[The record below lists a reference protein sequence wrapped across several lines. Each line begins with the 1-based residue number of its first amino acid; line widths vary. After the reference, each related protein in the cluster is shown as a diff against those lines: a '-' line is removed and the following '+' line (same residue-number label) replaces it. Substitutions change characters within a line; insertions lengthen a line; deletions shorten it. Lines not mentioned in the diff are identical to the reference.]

1 MLESCLMH
9 PAIGYLQE
17 LQRLDQAIAALQS
30 GLASLPKR
38 MKDADAQL
46 TGARTAVANAKST
59 HSQALTEKKK
69 FELDVEQWKTRAK
82 KYREQSAS
90 VKTNEAYKAL
100 QHEIANAE
108 AEASRAED
116 KVLALMMA
124 MEEAEGRVRHLE
136 ADLKEAERAVAI
148 EKKKIEEQYYDEKKK
163 LEAAQV
169 QRASIAQKVPED
181 LLGLYTR
188 ISRNHPGT
196 VMAEV
201 RDHQCK
207 GCGMRVLPHVI
218 QMLKDDKDEEV
229 FRCETCGRILYTLE
243 PIAPATGREA
253 SEGDLPAEIT
263 ES

>member
-1 MLESCLMH
+1 MH
-9 PAIGYLQE
+9 PSIGQLQE
-17 LQRLDQAIAALQS
+17 LQRLDQVISSLQS
-30 GLASLPKR
+30 DLAGLPQR

-46 TGARTAVANAKST
+46 TGARTAVTNAKSV
-59 HSQALTEKKK
+59 HAQALTEKKK

-100 QHEIANAE
+100 QHEISNAE
-108 AEASRAED
+108 AEAGLAED
-116 KVLALMMA
+116 KVLGQMMA
-124 MEEAEGRVRHLE
+124 IEEAEGRVRHFE
-136 ADLKEAERAVAI
+136 ADLKEAERGIAV
-148 EKKKIEEQYYDEKKK
+148 EKKKIEAQYGDQKKK
-163 LEAAQV
+163 LESALAGRSLV
-169 QRASIAQKVPED
+169 SQKVPED
-181 LLGLYTR
+181 LLDLYTR

-243 PIAPATGREA
+243 PIPPATGREP
-253 SEGDLPAEIT
+253 SQGDLPAEIT